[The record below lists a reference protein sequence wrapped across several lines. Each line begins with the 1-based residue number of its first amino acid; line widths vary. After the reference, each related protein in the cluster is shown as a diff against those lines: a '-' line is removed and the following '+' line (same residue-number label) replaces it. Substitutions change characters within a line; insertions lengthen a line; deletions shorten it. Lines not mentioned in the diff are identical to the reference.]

1 MHRETTRVPAAM
13 AATPVA
19 YPAAPASAG
28 LRGENNG
35 AMKGWVLLL
44 MGAFLICTIFQRR
57 YQALSDI

>member
-1 MHRETTRVPAAM
+1 M